1 MRVPI
6 RKPGKYTHDQ
16 PDLHFTEAKFLELKK
31 KLEKLIKVTR
41 PEVATEVRRLA
52 EMGDLS
58 ENAGYQIAK
67 GRLRGIN
74 EKINE
79 LEKLVHHAIIIDPK
93 KNTDIVEVGH
103 VVTIEINGQL
113 KTFTILGSSETN
125 PSQGIISHNSPM
137 GSALIGHR
145 VGEKI
150 SFTSGE
156 RIIACKIVKIS

>member
-16 PDLHFTEAKFLELKK
+16 PDINFTESKFLELKN

-74 EKINE
+74 EKITE
-79 LEKLVHHAIIIDPK
+79 LEKLIHHAIIISPK
-93 KNTDIVEVGH
+93 KNAETVEVGH
-103 VVTIEINGQL
+103 EVTMEINNAQ
-113 KTFTILGSSETN
+113 KTFTILGSSETD

-145 VGEKI
+145 VGDKI
-150 SFTSGE
+150 SFQSNEKT
-156 RIIACKIVKIS
+156 ITCKIIKIS